1 MRALVVLRDGFI
13 THASCRTIL
22 SSGANMSTQATLT
35 GDESNFPRYAVV
47 SDHGG
52 AKTYIIAFGKDQEV
66 VSGLQAFVKQKRIF
80 GANFSAV
87 GGVRSGVLASG
98 RPMFEHHYNEYKKI
112 PVDQQAEVASLTG
125 NVALV
130 AGEPRLHVHGV
141 LALPD
146 GTAIAGHVVEL
157 RAWPTVEVVLV
168 EWQKPAWRTL
178 DEETGM
184 QVLVP

>member
-1 MRALVVLRDGFI
+1 
-13 THASCRTIL
+13 
-22 SSGANMSTQATLT
+22 MSTQAPLT
-35 GDESNFPRYAVV
+35 ADESLLPRYAVV
-47 SDHGG
+47 SDQGG
-52 AKTYIIAFGKDQEV
+52 AKTYILAFGKDQEV
-66 VSGLQAFVKQKRIF
+66 ISGLQAFIKLKRVF
-80 GANFSAV
+80 GAHLSAV

-130 AGEPRLHVHGV
+130 AGEPRLHVHAV

-146 GTAIAGHVVEL
+146 GTAVAGHLMEAH
-157 RAWPTVEVVLV
+157 AWPTVEVVLV